1 MMIMIIII
9 IIIIID
15 VIINMYMYGET
26 KVSALFRGKKHT
38 WIIYCA
44 AF

>member
-1 MMIMIIII
+1 MMIMI

-15 VIINMYMYGET
+15 VIINMYMYGKT

-38 WIIYCA
+38 
-44 AF
+44 